1 MRARLF
7 GNKQKSDKINL
18 SLNAANHL
26 NRTGNLTMA
35 SVSLA
40 GEISKSL
47 VDSLGRYLFMPVAA
61 LAAILTAIFAWR
73 RASLD
78 NFKAHGVARAVLE
91 TLVAGATV
99 AALIGVF
106 AFAAAFTVAAP
117 AIAAATMGARALFS
131 IGSAIYFKYK
141 AENATSEAEKAD
153 YLVKVKTSAI
163 DGIIGTIV
171 TVALILLIVFAA
183 PVVKAIALAFGI
195 AGSVMACS
203 IALKRVHD
211 LHHKSETE
219 VLIEPADKVQENNFV
234 WRSTTHRLGK
244 KVGMGYCHLEEED
257 ASEKELMVGENV
269 RVYASVMRDE
279 HGFEKGMKYTRV

>member
-1 MRARLF
+1 MQARLF
-7 GNKQKSDKINL
+7 GKKQKTDKINL
-18 SLNAANHL
+18 SVNAANHL
-26 NRTGNLTMA
+26 NRSGNLTMA

-40 GEISKSL
+40 GEMSKSL

-78 NFKAHGVARAVLE
+78 NFKVHSVARAVLE

-99 AALIGVF
+99 AALIGVL

-141 AENATSEAEKAD
+141 AENATSEVEKAD
-153 YLVKVKTSAI
+153 YLAKVKTSAI
-163 DGIIGTIV
+163 DGVIGTIV

-183 PVVKAIALAFGI
+183 PVVKAIAIAFGI

-203 IALKRVHD
+203 IALKRVND
-211 LHHKSETE
+211 LNKKSETE
-219 VLIEPADKVQENNFV
+219 GLVQPSDKAQENNLD
-234 WRSTTHRLGK
+234 WRSSTNQIGK
-244 KVGMGYCHLEEED
+244 KVGMGYRHLEEED
-257 ASEKELMVGENV
+257 VSESELIVGENV
-269 RVYASVMRDE
+269 RVYASVLRDE
-279 HGFEKGMKYTRV
+279 HGFDKGMKYVRV